1 MTRPALCIAFLAQ
14 HQAWKEYQRAVDH
27 SMRLGEMT
35 DEEILARQNYDA
47 ALTDWERASHTHQEA
62 LCA

>member
-1 MTRPALCIAFLAQ
+1 MNRPALCAAFLAQ
-14 HQAWKEYQRAVDH
+14 HEAWLEYQRAIDH

-47 ALTDWERASHTHQEA
+47 ALTDWERVTQPQQEA
-62 LCA
+62 AA